1 MAPATIERWVVRD
14 GGQLSLDALARPRS
28 RPPAPAAAA
37 LTPSAPAARVA
48 APAGGTLD
56 DLISGAWREL
66 GAQRVA
72 ACPVCAE
79 PMRPRAGAWRHAAAA
94 AARAAR
100 LSARRSPLAASSA
113 APNRKAT

>member
-14 GGQLSLDALARPRS
+14 GRQLSLDALAPPRA
-28 RPPAPAAAA
+28 RPPAPRPAEPVAREA
-37 LTPSAPAARVA
+37 APAAAPAAVA

-72 ACPVCAE
+72 ACPVCSE
-79 PMRPRAGAWRHAAAA
+79 PMRPRSD
-94 AARAAR
+94 ARGGQCGGCGT
-100 LSARRSPLAASSA
+100 SLA
-113 APNRKAT
+113 

>member
-1 MAPATIERWVVRD
+1 MTPATIERLFARD
-14 GGQLSLDALARPRS
+14 RGQLSLDALAPPRAPQA
-28 RPPAPAAAA
+28 RAPRTAVPAPVVAAPAAATSTA
-37 LTPSAPAARVA
+37 AAPARP

-79 PMRPRAGAWRHAAAA
+79 PMRPRPG
-94 AARAAR
+94 ARAGECGGCGTT
-100 LSARRSPLAASSA
+100 LA
-113 APNRKAT
+113 